1 MSYIEKD
8 KNIYKFFIDGK
19 SKPYQFDVNTGILYG
34 LRGAPL
40 QTMPS
45 AIPQLLCRTH
55 YSAEGLST
63 VLRLLW
69 NGEGFSGQSAEQYKM
84 ADRLDSVGYTATT
97 WEIRRLSDNANIIV
111 FKDLVAFLHK
121 KEGNIDDYIVK
132 VKQETF
138 AQRTGLRVDEHFTQ
152 EMYEFLYNNYIDTDP
167 KALRVMA
174 YWLSRGVW
182 EYYDGDRYAMRSKLN
197 DTIIFAR
204 NIDWEWEKGD
214 FFRTYIN
221 LRREYNAKKDEIQNA
236 KIAAYQNARRT
247 ALEFS
252 TDDYEV
258 VIPMTAEELRI
269 EGRNQSNCVGGYNSS
284 IADCRCNIVF
294 VRRKADPKKSYI
306 TCEIYRSGDIGQFYL
321 SCNRSVYNED
331 DIAFKVAYQAHI
343 KANWAN

>member
-45 AIPQLLCRTH
+45 AIPQLLSRTH
-55 YSAEGLST
+55 YSPKGLST
-63 VLRLLW
+63 VLRMLW
-69 NGEGFSGQSAEQYKM
+69 SGEGFNGRSVEQYKM
-84 ADRLDSVGYTATT
+84 ADRLDSVGYTANT
-97 WEIRRLSDNANIIV
+97 WEIRKIADNADIVV
-111 FKDLVAFLHK
+111 FKDLVAFLQK
-121 KEGNIDDYIVK
+121 KEGTVEDYIAK

-152 EMYEFLYNNYIDTDP
+152 DMYEFLYHNYGSADP

-174 YWLSRGVW
+174 YWLSRGLW
-182 EYYDGDRYAMRSKLN
+182 EYYDGNRYDMRSKLN
-197 DTIIFAR
+197 STLEYAR
-204 NIDWEWEKGD
+204 TLDWEWEKGD

-221 LRREYNAKKDEIQNA
+221 LRREYYAKKDEIQNA
-236 KIAAYQNARRT
+236 KIAAQQNAHRT

-269 EGRNQSNCVGGYNSS
+269 EGRNQNNCVGGYGSS
-284 IADCRCNIVF
+284 VADGSCNIVF
-294 VRRKADPKKSYI
+294 VRRKADPTKSYI
-306 TCEIYRSGDIGQFYL
+306 TCEIHRYGDIGQFYL
-321 SCNRSVYNED
+321 SCNRSVYNEN
-331 DIAFKVAYQAHI
+331 DIAFRAAYQAHI